1 MSSCLSVDLTPPL
14 EHIPCTNRLSIA
26 IIGPDEQSRRVVAS
40 ALRSSHRNEVF
51 EFHSY
56 PPKRGYLRAVMEN
69 PFNVVILELDSNLDL
84 ALELLKEASGIQC
97 AAILAYS
104 KHADSKLT
112 LECIDSG
119 VLVYSIADGA
129 KEISRAI
136 NRLADAFLPEEQ
148 GSVSPKQ
155 SASSLTVI
163 KNCQRED
170 SWQLPP
176 AVLPRDFD
184 DWDDVRHPI
193 EPHGLEETADMPSA
207 DCALELSEAPLEFIE
222 QRAREPE
229 LITGNIM
236 QDEMRE
242 TDEVIFRM
250 FRRPAQK
257 ATQEGQ
263 PKGRKRIFATVS
275 LAGVA
280 ILVMSLVAWSRPAL
294 LTNISQLVQNHPM
307 VKVMQSTVAQSDANT
322 KASDTPTAMP
332 GM

>member
-1 MSSCLSVDLTPPL
+1 VSSCLSVDLNPPL

-26 IIGPDEQSRRVVAS
+26 IIGPDEQSRRLVAS
-40 ALRSSHRNEVF
+40 ALRSSRRNEVF

-69 PFNVVILELDSNLDL
+69 QFNVLRLELDSNLDL
-84 ALELLKEASGIQC
+84 ALELVQEASEIRD

-129 KEISRAI
+129 TEISQAI
-136 NRLADAFLPEEQ
+136 DRLAHAFFPEEE
-148 GSVSPKQ
+148 SVSPKQ
-155 SASSLTVI
+155 SASSLTVV

-184 DWDDVRHPI
+184 DWDDVRHPV
-193 EPHGLEETADMPSA
+193 EPHRFEEAADIPSA
-207 DCALELSEAPLEFIE
+207 DCALELSEAPFGFSGE
-222 QRAREPE
+222 QAWEPE
-229 LITGNIM
+229 HIVQNPNR
-236 QDEMRE
+236 DEMRE
-242 TDEVIFRM
+242 MDETILHM
-250 FRRPAQK
+250 FRRQAEETSEANRPR
-257 ATQEGQ
+257 E
-263 PKGRKRIFATVS
+263 RKRIFATVS

-280 ILVMSLVAWSRPAL
+280 ILMISLVAWSRPAL
-294 LTNISQLVQNHPM
+294 LANINQVVQNHPM
-307 VKVMQSTVAQSDANT
+307 VKVMQSRVTQTSANT
-322 KASDTPTAMP
+322 KAPSAPSAMP